1 MKVLALEVAKVDIGE
16 VIGKRGR
23 TARAMPI
30 IPGAAS
36 AQENKGAILEIAA

>member
-23 TARAMPI
+23 TARAHCAGNADNSGCSF
-30 IPGAAS
+30 GAG
-36 AQENKGAILEIAA
+36 K